1 MAQPQQEQELVFAK
15 VAKRLIPFIMVLY
28 VTNYLDRVN
37 VGFAALTMNRDL
49 GFSATVYGFAAS
61 IFFVSYALFQ
71 IPATVILERVGARRT
86 VFAIMAAW
94 GACSAAN
101 AFITEPMGFYALRF
115 LLGVAEAGF
124 FPGII
129 LYLTFW
135 FPKEY
140 RARFTATF
148 MMAIPFSSVFGSPL
162 SGLILGMDGI
172 AGLRGWQWLFLIEG
186 LPACLLAFAVLKF
199 LPDGPKDAD
208 FLSEAEKQTIATR
221 LARERSPAPS
231 SVLAGLYD
239 PRVLL
244 LGLVGTGIG
253 ASIFGSQLWL
263 PQIVKA
269 MGYTNLI
276 TTCIAALPY
285 AAAIPTMIFVGRS
298 SDRNGERIWHNVF
311 PLAMSASGFVIAA
324 LAPNHYIAV
333 GGLIMVVAG
342 LIGTY
347 GPYYSLA
354 SSLFSGPA
362 APSSIAL
369 VNLMCTGLGGFIGPN
384 VLGYLKD
391 RTGGYEAGMY
401 TLSAGLVCS
410 IILLLVLGRVMTA
423 RQARLAGA

>member
-172 AGLRGWQWLFLIEG
+172 AGLRGWQWLFL
-186 LPACLLAFAVLKF
+186 
-199 LPDGPKDAD
+199 
-208 FLSEAEKQTIATR
+208 S
-221 LARERSPAPS
+221 
-231 SVLAGLYD
+231 
-239 PRVLL
+239 
-244 LGLVGTGIG
+244 
-253 ASIFGSQLWL
+253 
-263 PQIVKA
+263 
-269 MGYTNLI
+269 
-276 TTCIAALPY
+276 
-285 AAAIPTMIFVGRS
+285 
-298 SDRNGERIWHNVF
+298 
-311 PLAMSASGFVIAA
+311 
-324 LAPNHYIAV
+324 
-333 GGLIMVVAG
+333 
-342 LIGTY
+342 
-347 GPYYSLA
+347 
-354 SSLFSGPA
+354 
-362 APSSIAL
+362 
-369 VNLMCTGLGGFIGPN
+369 
-384 VLGYLKD
+384 
-391 RTGGYEAGMY
+391 
-401 TLSAGLVCS
+401 
-410 IILLLVLGRVMTA
+410 
-423 RQARLAGA
+423 